1 MIRPEYLESVFWSE
15 IRSETWPGAFAVLTA
30 WNPYGEP
37 AAPDENAIREKQLRS
52 YCDEQ
57 GFMTWV
63 IQGESPD
70 GKYHESGVGVIVDL
84 DTALVLGRM
93 FEQEAIF
100 WVENDQLSVISC
112 EDPERQEMGKWSE
125 RVVGQWRVGANGAA
139 AN

>member
-30 WNPYGEP
+30 WNPHGEP

-100 WVENDQLSVISC
+100 WVENDELSVISC
-112 EDPERQEMGKWSE
+112 EGPERQEMGKWSE
-125 RVVGQWRVGANGAA
+125 RVVGQLPFRAPSSEAD
-139 AN
+139 